1 MGSSMFGVDLAKT
14 TTLHS
19 ADSETWWECADIS
32 AKGAGDITFIDGT
45 MNASQYTQILNEKMT
60 PSLKKVGK
68 RGIFQHDSD
77 LKHTAKNHT
86 RVFKEENSENYH
98 LAKYVP

>member
-1 MGSSMFGVDLAKT
+1 M
-14 TTLHS
+14 
-19 ADSETWWECADIS
+19 S
-32 AKGAGDITFIDGT
+32 AKGVGEMTIIDGT
-45 MNASQYTQILNEKMT
+45 MNASLYTQILNEKMT

-86 RVFKEENSENYH
+86 RVFKEEKSENYD
-98 LAKYVP
+98 LTKCVP